1 MRAVLALL
9 SAQAATAISSE
20 AGANPIRRIVNLLQD
35 MKKEIELDGEKEEA
49 LFKSFMCYCKN
60 NDGQLSAD
68 AKAAAETIDTNNAA
82 ATEKTGQKKQ
92 IQEELTQHKADRKE
106 AQETLA
112 KEFAQR
118 KKDKAD
124 YDKSAGETGSYIAA
138 TTNALKALRRGTV
151 KAKQPLSAED
161 RADAFL
167 QSPEASV
174 LKNLVAVAKMES
186 YDQQTLMSFLQGDYH
201 TVGNEIIG
209 ILDNML
215 EEFKKSLGALQEQE
229 EQAVKLFLELK
240 AAKESE
246 IASATKAI
254 ESKSE
259 TKGRLAVEIVQHKNA
274 ADTATKELGDAQ
286 AFLVNLK
293 QSCADKQADWDARS
307 KERADELAAI
317 QEAVDVLNDDDA
329 LDIFKATESTGP
341 GAALSQQKMSFLQKS
356 SSANVA
362 VRAQKLLKS
371 VKGSPALNLLAA
383 AAASKLKSA
392 TSVDFSKIIIMID
405 DMIKLL
411 KEEQAHD
418 ENVQNQCNDNLRT
431 NAGDRKN
438 SNAEIK
444 SLQSKIEALEAAIKE
459 SQENVEKKNVEIAE
473 LDKSVQEATEQRKAE
488 NTEFNELVSLNTS
501 AIQLVEKAKNKL
513 NKFYN
518 PGQYKAP
525 EERELSE
532 EERLLKGAGQDIGDT
547 TAQQNI
553 AGTSQSMGSQ
563 LSFLQLAADVKAP
576 SLPPPPESY
585 GEHKHK
591 GKKSNSVIALLN
603 HMQNGLKSEL
613 QAAEHDEKTSQE
625 NYEKNLAAAAQQKAD
640 AQKTIADTQ
649 AAIAEAEDGR
659 NQSSE
664 NLTSEETRLAAL
676 KDDEKRLHEECDF
689 VLAHFEERREARNT
703 EVEGLTTAKSIL
715 SGADFQ

>member
-1 MRAVLALL
+1 
-9 SAQAATAISSE
+9 
-20 AGANPIRRIVNLLQD
+20 
-35 MKKEIELDGEKEEA
+35 
-49 LFKSFMCYCKN
+49 
-60 NDGQLSAD
+60 
-68 AKAAAETIDTNNAA
+68 
-82 ATEKTGQKKQ
+82 
-92 IQEELTQHKADRKE
+92 
-106 AQETLA
+106 
-112 KEFAQR
+112 
-118 KKDKAD
+118 
-124 YDKSAGETGSYIAA
+124 
-138 TTNALKALRRGTV
+138 
-151 KAKQPLSAED
+151 
-161 RADAFL
+161 
-167 QSPEASV
+167 
-174 LKNLVAVAKMES
+174 
-186 YDQQTLMSFLQGDYH
+186 
-201 TVGNEIIG
+201 
-209 ILDNML
+209 
-215 EEFKKSLGALQEQE
+215 
-229 EQAVKLFLELK
+229 
-240 AAKESE
+240 
-246 IASATKAI
+246 
-254 ESKSE
+254 
-259 TKGRLAVEIVQHKNA
+259 
-274 ADTATKELGDAQ
+274 
-286 AFLVNLK
+286 
-293 QSCADKQADWDARS
+293 
-307 KERADELAAI
+307 
-317 QEAVDVLNDDDA
+317 
-329 LDIFKATESTGP
+329 
-341 GAALSQQKMSFLQKS
+341 
-356 SSANVA
+356 
-362 VRAQKLLKS
+362 
-371 VKGSPALNLLAA
+371 
-383 AAASKLKSA
+383 
-392 TSVDFSKIIIMID
+392 VDFSKIIIMID